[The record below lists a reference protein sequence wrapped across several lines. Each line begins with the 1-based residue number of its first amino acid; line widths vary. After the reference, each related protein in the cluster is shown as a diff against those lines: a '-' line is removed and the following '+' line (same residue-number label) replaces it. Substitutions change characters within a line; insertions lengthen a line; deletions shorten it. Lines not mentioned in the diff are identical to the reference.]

1 MPGQARARV
10 LVVTRVSAPSA
21 LVLVEDSAGGE
32 LPLTIPGQLVAAT
45 PSSIAIGCAATV
57 ATELTVGDLGDA
69 EAQASAPV
77 FDGKLATPSRRL
89 AVRTILGATLLEVVV
104 PTTDTR
110 VRIWANT
117 PAEPTALRIGVARA
131 AAGIAR

>member
-1 MPGQARARV
+1 MAGHARARV
-10 LVVTRVSAPSA
+10 LVVTRVAAPSA

-32 LPLTIPGQLVAAT
+32 LPPTIPGQLVAAT
-45 PSSIAIGCAATV
+45 ASSIAVGCAPSV
-57 ATELTVGDLGDA
+57 ATEVTVGDLGKA
-69 EAQASAPV
+69 EASAPV

>member
-1 MPGQARARV
+1 MAGEARARV
-10 LVVTRVSAPSA
+10 LVVTRVSAPKA

-32 LPLTIPGQLVAAT
+32 LPLSIPGQLLAAT
-45 PSSIAIGCAATV
+45 ATSIAVGCAASA
-57 ATELTVGDLGDA
+57 ATELTVGDLGAA
-69 EAQASAPV
+69 EAKAFAPV
-77 FDGKLATPSRRL
+77 FDGKLPTPSRRL
-89 AVRTILGATLLEVVV
+89 AVRTVLGATLLEVVV

-117 PAEPTALRIGVARA
+117 PAEPTALTIGVARA